1 MTDKEVSKLSRKD
14 LLEFLLDAQTENETL
29 RKERSDLRKQ
39 LKEMEEDLIKA
50 KASVSDTDRQAVL
63 LLQEAR
69 VAADNAATSQ
79 REHQAAQEQRL
90 QEWEL
95 RLQERDGHLSD
106 QEEAAKKLMTA
117 VARVSPAPRSA
128 PAVTNWLHCTG
139 WITATLKFPFAR

>member
-95 RLQERDGHLSD
+95 RL
-106 QEEAAKKLMTA
+106 
-117 VARVSPAPRSA
+117 
-128 PAVTNWLHCTG
+128 
-139 WITATLKFPFAR
+139 